1 MKYLTFWLPIILSFS
16 PSKGFS
22 QIENTQYKRIELT
35 DGLNSDETK
44 MNLSEIAEKVEYIF
58 LETTNECLIGNIEK
72 VIVDDGL
79 VFISDKKK
87 LLIFNN
93 SGKFLTAVG
102 HTGRGPG
109 EFVEVMDFSV
119 DIVMDRIFVLDRY
132 QQKVI
137 CYTYN
142 GKHQSEFRYKTP
154 YPSKISVVK
163 NSGLMISYA
172 TPQFVRNSNYGFAL
186 YTFEGKFIRNCF
198 NRQKERAVDAMNEA
212 GLHRLSYYCDSLTFW
227 EIHLD
232 TIYRVGNDGVF
243 TPRYAIEYKGY
254 NQVKNRS
261 SLEKNNFYFSY
272 FIDTKKYLFFLRGV
286 RNNELKHLVYDKG
299 KDKATNIRFNTQD
312 PRYKFTTG
320 FMNDI
325 DGGYPFLPIDA
336 QNDGRLYCT
345 FYPYSFKELIKSDPY
360 KGLKILNIEQKANF
374 YNRISKSKVMD
385 NPVIMLVTL
394 KK

>member
-1 MKYLTFWLPIILSFS
+1 MKHLTFWLAIIFNFS
-16 PSKGFS
+16 LLNGFS
-22 QIENTQYKRIELT
+22 QQENSRVKRIDLT

-58 LETTNECLIGNIEK
+58 LETTDSCLVGDIVK
-72 VIVDDGL
+72 VVVDDGL
-79 VFISDKKK
+79 VFISDKKQ
-87 LLIFNN
+87 LLIFNS
-93 SGKFLTAVG
+93 SGKYLNAVG

-119 DIVMDRIFVLDRY
+119 DIAKDRIFVLDRF
-132 QQKVI
+132 QQKVF

-142 GKHQSEFRYKTP
+142 GKYQSDFRLKAP
-154 YPSKISVVK
+154 SPSKIAVVK
-163 NSGLMISYA
+163 NSGLMLSYA
-172 TPQFVRNSNYGFAL
+172 TPQFIQNNNYGFAL

-198 NRQKERAVDAMNEA
+198 NRQKEGAVDAMGEA
-212 GLHRLSYYCDSLTFW
+212 GLHRLRYYSDSLTFW
-227 EIHLD
+227 EINLD
-232 TIYRVGNDGVF
+232 TIYRVSNEGVF
-243 TPRYAIEYKGY
+243 TPRYAIDYKGY
-254 NQVKNRS
+254 KQVKNRN

-286 RNNELKHLVYDKG
+286 QNNVLKHLVYDKG
-299 KDKATNIRFNTQD
+299 KNEATNIRFNTQD
-312 PRYKFTTG
+312 SRLMYTTG

-325 DGGYPFLPIDA
+325 DGGYPFLPVDA

-345 FYPYSFKELIKSDPY
+345 FYPYIFKELLKNDPY
-360 KGLKILNIEQKANF
+360 KGLKILNIEQKTNF